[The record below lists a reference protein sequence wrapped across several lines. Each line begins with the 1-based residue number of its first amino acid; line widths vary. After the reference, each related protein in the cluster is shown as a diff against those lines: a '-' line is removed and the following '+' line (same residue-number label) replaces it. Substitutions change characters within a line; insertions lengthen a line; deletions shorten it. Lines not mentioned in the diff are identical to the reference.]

1 MKLLKLYENW
11 RLIIIIFIKINK
23 YYNNNNTIH
32 RAALIL
38 ALKTYYLYIFFTI

>member
-1 MKLLKLYENW
+1 MNESMKLQKLYENW

-32 RAALIL
+32 RAALIWGPS
-38 ALKTYYLYIFFTI
+38 FVRR